1 MTLETVNRPP
11 APLPNAAGFAQ
22 PLDGM
27 PVTLR
32 NVMPRIPTARVVLLI
47 GAVLASASCTGPTE
61 PAQPT
66 PEPPGQTPEPGP
78 SEPAPVTSLQISAP
92 ASLLVHEQVL
102 LTVTARD
109 ARGQVVVPSQ
119 PPTFSSSDTLV
130 AVVSSSGVVRGLRRG
145 TVTIRAS
152 VSDVVADV
160 PLGVKARV
168 RIAQEY
174 FEEWDGSW
182 PLAVGDTLQFIALF
196 VDVDGV
202 PIPETPAAEWTSSNP
217 DAASVSETG
226 LVAGIQALSS
236 ARIAAWTVD
245 GSAAADVHVSDVI
258 AGLPASVRFAHAA
271 RDVGPVTFLPSE
283 GAPLTLS
290 FGESIERPVLSGTFT
305 VLTNGLPANDCADG
319 YCDRQRFA
327 AMIREGNH
335 LSLYAAGG
343 AENAWLTPA
352 WAGPA
357 TVPAGSALVRLV
369 QGWNPFP
376 VVFLR
381 SPGDPASG
389 LPELCY
395 FDPIDVSI
403 YFEREA
409 GGFDIVLQGKYPSD
423 LTPIPETQV
432 VLSGATAPSGGA
444 VTIVLTGSSPETMG
458 FLTFPDP

>member
-11 APLPNAAGFAQ
+11 AALPNAAGFAQ

-168 RIAQEY
+168 RIAQ
-174 FEEWDGSW
+174 
-182 PLAVGDTLQFIALF
+182 
-196 VDVDGV
+196 
-202 PIPETPAAEWTSSNP
+202 
-217 DAASVSETG
+217 
-226 LVAGIQALSS
+226 
-236 ARIAAWTVD
+236 
-245 GSAAADVHVSDVI
+245 
-258 AGLPASVRFAHAA
+258 
-271 RDVGPVTFLPSE
+271 
-283 GAPLTLS
+283 
-290 FGESIERPVLSGTFT
+290 
-305 VLTNGLPANDCADG
+305 
-319 YCDRQRFA
+319 
-327 AMIREGNH
+327 
-335 LSLYAAGG
+335 
-343 AENAWLTPA
+343 
-352 WAGPA
+352 
-357 TVPAGSALVRLV
+357 
-369 QGWNPFP
+369 
-376 VVFLR
+376 
-381 SPGDPASG
+381 
-389 LPELCY
+389 
-395 FDPIDVSI
+395 
-403 YFEREA
+403 
-409 GGFDIVLQGKYPSD
+409 
-423 LTPIPETQV
+423 
-432 VLSGATAPSGGA
+432 
-444 VTIVLTGSSPETMG
+444 
-458 FLTFPDP
+458 